1 MSQGIDRPQVKIC
14 HRNVAHVRNG
24 EHDVMRRVY
33 YSLYGR
39 LLDKELLLRSYKK
52 VRRAGGAAGI
62 DGQTLAQFG
71 ERLDDNLLQLLNEL
85 KTKQYRA
92 LPVKRVEIPKADGG
106 VRLLGIPSVRDRVVQ
121 QAVNELLTPIFEEQF
136 HPSSFGYRPNRSCH
150 DAISK
155 ATMFIRRYGLKH
167 VVDMDLSK
175 CFDRLDHE
183 LIIQQVKK
191 RVTDSSVLEL
201 IRQFLQSGVMIDG
214 KLASTDIGSPQGGVI
229 SPLLANIYLDA
240 FDQAMRDRGHRIV
253 RYADDILIL
262 CRSAKGAQRAL
273 EVATKLLEQD
283 LKLQVNGEKTHIT
296 QSRRG
301 VNFLGVVI
309 YSHYTK
315 IQPKKLSLFKQKV
328 KAMTKRN
335 SGRPLASVIK
345 QLNPLLRGFA
355 QYFRIADTKSTFNE
369 LAQWVRR
376 RLRSIQLKLWKKP
389 KRLHRRLKQL
399 GYKPPFESIAM
410 WRRRNSASPLAHY
423 AMPNKWLDSLTLY
436 DMGKVETGYVFS
448 AYAKW

>member
-1 MSQGIDRPQVKIC
+1 
-14 HRNVAHVRNG
+14 
-24 EHDVMRRVY
+24 MRRVY

-335 SGRPLASVIK
+335 SGRPPASVIK
-345 QLNPLLRGFA
+345 QLNPLLKGFA
-355 QYFRIADTKSTFNE
+355 QYFRIADTKSTFKE

>member
-1 MSQGIDRPQVKIC
+1 
-14 HRNVAHVRNG
+14 
-24 EHDVMRRVY
+24 MRRVY

-335 SGRPLASVIK
+335 SGRPPASVIK

-355 QYFRIADTKSTFNE
+355 QYFRIADTKSTFKE

>member
-1 MSQGIDRPQVKIC
+1 
-14 HRNVAHVRNG
+14 
-24 EHDVMRRVY
+24 MRRVY

-335 SGRPLASVIK
+335 SGRPPASVIK

-410 WRRRNSASPLAHY
+410 WRRRNSAGPLAHY

>member
-1 MSQGIDRPQVKIC
+1 
-14 HRNVAHVRNG
+14 
-24 EHDVMRRVY
+24 MRRVY

-335 SGRPLASVIK
+335 SGRPPASVIK

-410 WRRRNSASPLAHY
+410 WRWRNSASPLAHY
-423 AMPNKWLDSLTLY
+423 AMSNKWLDSLTLY

>member
-1 MSQGIDRPQVKIC
+1 
-14 HRNVAHVRNG
+14 
-24 EHDVMRRVY
+24 MRRVY

-240 FDQAMRDRGHRIV
+240 FDQAMRDQRTS
-253 RYADDILIL
+253 DCSL
-262 CRSAKGAQRAL
+262 CRRHL
-273 EVATKLLEQD
+273 
-283 LKLQVNGEKTHIT
+283 
-296 QSRRG
+296 
-301 VNFLGVVI
+301 
-309 YSHYTK
+309 
-315 IQPKKLSLFKQKV
+315 
-328 KAMTKRN
+328 N
-335 SGRPLASVIK
+335 SMSK
-345 QLNPLLRGFA
+345 C
-355 QYFRIADTKSTFNE
+355 
-369 LAQWVRR
+369 
-376 RLRSIQLKLWKKP
+376 
-389 KRLHRRLKQL
+389 
-399 GYKPPFESIAM
+399 
-410 WRRRNSASPLAHY
+410 
-423 AMPNKWLDSLTLY
+423 
-436 DMGKVETGYVFS
+436 
-448 AYAKW
+448 

>member
-1 MSQGIDRPQVKIC
+1 
-14 HRNVAHVRNG
+14 
-24 EHDVMRRVY
+24 MRRVY

-355 QYFRIADTKSTFNE
+355 QYFRIADTKSTFKE

>member
-1 MSQGIDRPQVKIC
+1 
-14 HRNVAHVRNG
+14 
-24 EHDVMRRVY
+24 MRRVY

-355 QYFRIADTKSTFNE
+355 QYFRIADTKSTFKE

-399 GYKPPFESIAM
+399 GYKPPFES
-410 WRRRNSASPLAHY
+410 
-423 AMPNKWLDSLTLY
+423 
-436 DMGKVETGYVFS
+436 
-448 AYAKW
+448 

>member
-1 MSQGIDRPQVKIC
+1 
-14 HRNVAHVRNG
+14 
-24 EHDVMRRVY
+24 MRRVY

-240 FDQAMRDRGHRIV
+240 FDQQCGTEDIGLFAMQTT
-253 RYADDILIL
+253 
-262 CRSAKGAQRAL
+262 S
-273 EVATKLLEQD
+273 
-283 LKLQVNGEKTHIT
+283 
-296 QSRRG
+296 
-301 VNFLGVVI
+301 
-309 YSHYTK
+309 
-315 IQPKKLSLFKQKV
+315 
-328 KAMTKRN
+328 
-335 SGRPLASVIK
+335 
-345 QLNPLLRGFA
+345 
-355 QYFRIADTKSTFNE
+355 
-369 LAQWVRR
+369 
-376 RLRSIQLKLWKKP
+376 
-389 KRLHRRLKQL
+389 
-399 GYKPPFESIAM
+399 
-410 WRRRNSASPLAHY
+410 
-423 AMPNKWLDSLTLY
+423 
-436 DMGKVETGYVFS
+436 
-448 AYAKW
+448 